1 MGPLGEPPLPFIH
14 ERCYRTTGAAP
25 FATCEKYPLLG
36 IAFFPQFADS
46 FTNQKMK
53 PSSPSIQTNTMKKF
67 ISLLAVAAAAI
78 SLQSASANLVYDGNF
93 QAIGTAAASNPGPV
107 YQSFYTGTPVA
118 GWQTSNPSGLL
129 EVWNDSVVPGYNPP
143 AGSTY
148 FAELNSNM
156 QASMYQIVTATNT
169 DPIDFYFSHR
179 GRDGVDTAGLSVWG
193 IGSATSWTPGDGT
206 LLYQTRWSSVHTEWS
221 SYSVNNLFAPVTG
234 QNYVM
239 VIDSIDSSNGDASYG
254 NLIGDVRFGDGVYQ
268 TGGGIIHL
276 SPQSFATSYFTP
288 SAAVPEPGQ
297 VAASLLLLAGI
308 GGYVFV
314 KRRKAAKPAVAP
326 IAA

>member
-1 MGPLGEPPLPFIH
+1 
-14 ERCYRTTGAAP
+14 
-25 FATCEKYPLLG
+25 
-36 IAFFPQFADS
+36 
-46 FTNQKMK
+46 
-53 PSSPSIQTNTMKKF
+53 MKKF

-129 EVWNDSVVPGYNPP
+129 EVWDENVVTGYNPP

-148 FAELNSNM
+148 FAELNSDR
-156 QASMYQIVTATNT
+156 QASLYQIVTATNT
-169 DPIDFYFSHR
+169 NPIDFYFSHR

-193 IGSATSWTPGDGT
+193 IGSATSWNQGDGT
-206 LLYQTRWSSVHTEWS
+206 LLYQTRWASGHTAWS
-221 SYSVNNLFAPVTG
+221 SYSVSDLFAPVTG
-234 QNYVM
+234 QNYAM
-239 VIDSIDSSNGDASYG
+239 VIDSIDSSNGGGSYG
-254 NLIGDVRFGDGVYQ
+254 NLIGDVRFGEGVFQ
-268 TGGGIIHL
+268 TGGGITQL
-276 SPQSFATSYFTP
+276 FAQSFATSYFTP

-314 KRRKAAKPAVAP
+314 KRRKTAKPAVAP